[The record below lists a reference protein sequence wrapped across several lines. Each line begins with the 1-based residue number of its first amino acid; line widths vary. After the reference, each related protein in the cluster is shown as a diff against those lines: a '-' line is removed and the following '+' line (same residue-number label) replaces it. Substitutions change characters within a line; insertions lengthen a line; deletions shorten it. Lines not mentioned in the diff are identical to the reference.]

1 MNNSQTI
8 GELFGELFEL
18 TVGSVSVSQNQT
30 NNMWSVSY
38 RDCGTWDQECSLHL
52 EVALRRAVNNIKR
65 RNPLKEIE
73 VI

>member
-18 TVGSVSVSQNQT
+18 TGGSVNVSQNHS

-38 RDCGTWDQECSLHL
+38 RDCGTWDQESSLHL
-52 EVALRRAVNNIKR
+52 EIALRRAVNSIKR
-65 RNPLKEIE
+65 RSPLKEIE